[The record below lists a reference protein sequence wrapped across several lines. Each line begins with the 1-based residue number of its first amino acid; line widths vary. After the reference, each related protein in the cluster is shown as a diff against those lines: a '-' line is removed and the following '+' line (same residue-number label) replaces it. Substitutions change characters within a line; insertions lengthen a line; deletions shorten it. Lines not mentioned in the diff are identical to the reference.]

1 MTRATPRAGMSG
13 AGAPNPIAAVA
24 PRRSHLSLP
33 TGGRHHG
40 ALLHGL
46 PLWHRNLLV
55 RVLNRELRAA
65 RRVALLLRAL
75 LLRLKVLA
83 AQARHQLAL
92 DAAVALPR
100 APLADK
106 ACILI
111 FIRKQI
117 VSQIDRIF
125 LQHNIGW
132 TALAP
137 LPGRHTQHETLC
149 ARTQPLKGTRMQT
162 AQRPPALGLQRV
174 AAARLAFFFLSRG
187 CRSPDFFQAAAGL
200 QGASPPSKS
209 RHAP

>member
-13 AGAPNPIAAVA
+13 AGAANPIAAVA

-137 LPGRHTQHETLC
+137 LPGRHT
-149 ARTQPLKGTRMQT
+149 
-162 AQRPPALGLQRV
+162 
-174 AAARLAFFFLSRG
+174 
-187 CRSPDFFQAAAGL
+187 
-200 QGASPPSKS
+200 
-209 RHAP
+209 